1 MTLTRPTHILRI
13 LVVVGILFI
22 IKFYHFIS
30 NLHSG
35 NKTDVLVQE
44 TIYIFDNNT
53 LEISLEKTKN
63 EIHGENKRNFNLS
76 HFVKN
81 DNVWNLQPNV
91 YCLHNEE
98 DCAYGIKTANRVKEL
113 NQSNIILTNGF
124 RFEQIYV
131 RKAPEGLPDWLLYFF
146 DNEQCKQNCKLVEFN
161 DLTVRAHATLKL
173 QGLVRKESHEIQ
185 INANLEPDYHE
196 TILECLESQNKYC
209 WHASFFLKSTLPLM
223 YSFNTYGKG
232 VLNLLGDIKLE
243 TNDRT
248 ERWIYLFNSFSH
260 SVYQNHT
267 LNRSNSPLGVAF
279 VSRLCDRHNNFFS
292 RLMQKVKI
300 DMMGKCMRSRN
311 EDEFDVFNERNLRSL
326 WWKNQNDITK
336 SKDLKKIIISSKYK
350 FFLSIEN
357 TIMEDYLTEKFWAG
371 FLADTVMVY
380 LGAPNADMYAPAQY
394 SFINV
399 LHFESVE
406 SLGDYLLYLSSNPV
420 EYNKYKIWKKSK
432 TVSPFFLS
440 HVYDNYDNPP
450 LCKLC
455 SKLATI
461 K

>member
-1 MTLTRPTHILRI
+1 
-13 LVVVGILFI
+13 
-22 IKFYHFIS
+22 
-30 NLHSG
+30 
-35 NKTDVLVQE
+35 
-44 TIYIFDNNT
+44 
-53 LEISLEKTKN
+53 
-63 EIHGENKRNFNLS
+63 
-76 HFVKN
+76 
-81 DNVWNLQPNV
+81 
-91 YCLHNEE
+91 
-98 DCAYGIKTANRVKEL
+98 
-113 NQSNIILTNGF
+113 
-124 RFEQIYV
+124 
-131 RKAPEGLPDWLLYFF
+131 
-146 DNEQCKQNCKLVEFN
+146 
-161 DLTVRAHATLKL
+161 
-173 QGLVRKESHEIQ
+173 
-185 INANLEPDYHE
+185 
-196 TILECLESQNKYC
+196 
-209 WHASFFLKSTLPLM
+209 
-223 YSFNTYGKG
+223 
-232 VLNLLGDIKLE
+232 
-243 TNDRT
+243 
-248 ERWIYLFNSFSH
+248 
-260 SVYQNHT
+260 
-267 LNRSNSPLGVAF
+267 
-279 VSRLCDRHNNFFS
+279 
-292 RLMQKVKI
+292 MQKVKI